1 MANHIYP
8 LAKKQMLL
16 GGIDLSSVNVKALL
30 VSVSGAGTLYAY
42 SAAHEFLSD
51 VPSGARIATSANLT
65 GKAVGNDGSFD
76 SDDPTFSG
84 VTGDSVEAIV
94 LYIDTGTAGT
104 SRLIMFQ
111 DTGVTGLPLTPDGS
125 DVQITV
131 DAAGW
136 FIL

>member
-8 LAKKQMLL
+8 LAKKQMLQA
-16 GGIDLSSVNVKALL
+16 GIDLSSANVKAML
-30 VSVSGAGTLYAY
+30 VNVSGAGTLYTY
-42 SAAHEFLSD
+42 NAAHEFLSD
-51 VPSGARIATSANLT
+51 VPSAARIATSGNLS
-65 GKAVGNDGSFD
+65 GKAIGNDGSFD

-94 LYIDTGTAGT
+94 LYIDTGTAGS

-125 DVQITV
+125 DVQINI

-136 FIL
+136 FVL

>member
-30 VSVSGAGTLYAY
+30 VNVSGAGHALYIQRLAR
-42 SAAHEFLSD
+42 
-51 VPSGARIATSANLT
+51 VPERHPVCGARIATSANLS
-65 GKAVGNDGSFD
+65 GKAIGNDGSFN

-94 LYIDTGTAGT
+94 LYIDTGAEG
-104 SRLIMFQ
+104 SLA
-111 DTGVTGLPLTPDGS
+111 PDHVPGHRRHGS
-125 DVQITV
+125 
-131 DAAGW
+131 AAHA
-136 FIL
+136 

>member
-8 LAKKQMLL
+8 LAKKQMLQ
-16 GGIDLSSVNVKALL
+16 GGIDLPSANIKALL
-30 VSVSGAGTLYAY
+30 VNVSGAGTLYAY
-42 SAAHEFLSD
+42 SASHEFLSD
-51 VPSGARIATSANLT
+51 IPAGARIATSGNLS
-65 GKAVGNDGSFD
+65 GKAFGNDGSFD

-84 VTGDSVEAIV
+84 VTGDSIEAIV
-94 LYIDTGTAGT
+94 LYIDTGTAGS
-104 SRLIMFQ
+104 SRLIMYQ

-125 DVQITV
+125 DVQIVV